1 MPEPKKP
8 AGFTQKPQ
16 SQSGTLGGKAEF
28 VAEVDKP
35 NVKVK
40 WQKGGKDLVSG
51 PKYIIKAEGK
61 KHTLVINDLAKQD
74 DSVYMA
80 VLGTTKEKFEL
91 QVKEVEKTEP
101 AEAPAAPAPEAP
113 AEAQSRPELPED
125 DTAPDDSHQQLTG
138 LFIEKPETT
147 VACIGDTV
155 TLNAKVDSTNL
166 IKKPAIKWFKGKW
179 LDLGSKAGKQY
190 QFKEEYDKQTKIYT
204 YEMKIVKIDK
214 TAAGA
219 YRCEVT
225 SKDQFDSVAFDLTV
239 EAAAAEGESS
249 HALAAFKRTG
259 EAGEDA
265 GELDFS
271 GLLKKRE
278 VKVKEEVK
286 EEVDVWEILKSAKP
300 CDYEKIAFEY
310 GITDLRGM
318 LKRLKKKKRVEK
330 KTDSFAKRLESAYQ
344 VDKGGKVKMSVELAG
359 HNMDVKWYKN
369 GKEIRPSGRYIF
381 EIIGLKRVLTIKNCM
396 LADDAEYECVI
407 GEDRCNAD
415 LFVKEPPV
423 TIVVPLDDQHVYVED
438 RVEFDCEVS
447 EEGAVVVWQKDG
459 VELIREETLKYRF
472 KKSGKKHHLILNDAT
487 KNDGGRYKIMT
498 NGGESEADLIVEDK
512 VLSVLQSFADLTL
525 KAQEQ
530 AIFKCEVSDEKV
542 TGKWLKNGLEVIPSK
557 RVHIT
562 HNGRFHKLVIDNIT
576 PDDEADYTFIP
587 NGYALSLSAKL
598 NFLEIKI
605 DYVPR
610 QEPPKIHLDCTGS
623 VVSHN
628 TIVVVAG
635 NKLRLDVDASG
646 EPPPTI
652 TWLKAD
658 QEIKNTEGRL
668 RIETKANISSL
679 LLEGALR
686 EDEGKYSIVVQN
698 PAGEDK
704 ALLFIKVV
712 DVPDPPENVKV
723 TGIGEDWCTVV
734 WEHPKYDG
742 GQPVTGYLMER
753 KKKTSMR
760 WMKLNF
766 EPIAETTFTASR
778 MIEGCFYEMRVY
790 AVNGIGMS
798 QPSISS
804 KPFMPIA
811 PTSEPTHLVV
821 EDVTDTTTTL
831 KWRIP
836 ERIGAGGLD
845 GYLIEYSKEGS
856 SEWIAANTE
865 LVERHGF
872 TVKGLPTGEKINF
885 RVRAVNIAGKSPPA
899 LLGKP
904 VTIREIVQHP
914 KIWLPRQLRH
924 TYVKKVGQQVNIMI
938 PFQGKPRP
946 VVTWLK
952 DGQPLDAK
960 QVSTRNSEVDTILFI
975 RSAERAHSGKY
986 ELSVQI
992 ENLVDKATINIQV
1005 VDKPGP
1011 PETLKITDVWGF
1023 NAGLEWVPPKD
1034 NGNSEIIGYTIQ
1046 KADKKT
1052 MEWFTVYEHNRK
1064 PHCTISDLIMGN
1076 EYYFRVFSENIC
1088 GLSDNSRK
1096 SKDTAYIQKDSKS
1109 YVPPGYKEHDFS
1121 LAPKFTQPL
1130 LDRSV
1135 IAGYTTKLSCS
1146 VRGCPKPRIVWMKNK
1161 VAIIDNPKFLMYHN
1175 QGVLTL
1181 QIRKPS
1187 TFDGGNYT
1195 CLAIND
1201 LGEDEVECKL
1211 EVRVPQ

>member
-8 AGFTQKPQ
+8 AGFIKKPQ
-16 SQSGTLGGKAEF
+16 SQTGTLGGKAEF
-28 VAEVDKP
+28 VAEVEKM

-40 WQKGGKDLVSG
+40 WQKGGKDLIAG
-51 PKYIIKAEGK
+51 PKYTIKAEGK
-61 KHTLVINDLAKQD
+61 KHTLIINDLAKQD

-80 VLGTTKEKFEL
+80 VVGTVKEKFEL
-91 QVKEVEKTEP
+91 QVKEAEKVVTQVAAVP
-101 AEAPAAPAPEAP
+101 ADETKAP
-113 AEAQSRPELPED
+113 AEEQSTPELPED
-125 DTAPDDSHQQLTG
+125 DTAPADSHQNLTG
-138 LFIEKPETT
+138 LFIEKPESKT
-147 VACIGDTV
+147 ACVGETV
-155 TLNAKVDSTNL
+155 TVIAKVDSSNL

-179 LDLGSKAGKQY
+179 LDLGSKAGKVY
-190 QFKEEYDKQTKIYT
+190 QFKEDYDGKTKVYT
-204 YEMKIVKIDK
+204 YEMKINKVDK
-214 TAAGA
+214 TNAGA

-225 SKDQFDSVAFDLTV
+225 SKDQFDSVAFDVMV
-239 EAAAAEGESS
+239 EASVEDGDSI
-249 HALAAFKRTG
+249 LTAFKRTSA
-259 EAGEDA
+259 AGEDA

-278 VKVKEEVK
+278 VKVEAPPTQ
-286 EEVDVWEILKSAKP
+286 EVDVWEILKKAKP

-318 LKRLKKKKRVEK
+318 LKRLKKKKKVVQK
-330 KTDSFAKRLESAYQ
+330 SASFSKRLESAYQ
-344 VDKGGKVKMSVELAG
+344 VDKGGKIRMAIELEA
-359 HNMDVKWYKN
+359 HNLDVKWLKN

-381 EIIGLKRVLTIKNCM
+381 EVIGLKRVLTIKNCM
-396 LADDAEYECVI
+396 LADDAEYECIV
-407 GEDRCNAD
+407 GDDKCTAD
-415 LFVKEPPV
+415 LFVREPPV
-423 TIVVPLDDQHVYVED
+423 VITVPLDDQHVFVDD

-447 EEGAVVVWQKDG
+447 EEGAVVVWSKNG
-459 VELIREETLKYRF
+459 VELTREDSLKYRL
-472 KKSGKKHHLILNDAT
+472 KKSGKKHMLIINDAT
-487 KNDGGRYKIMT
+487 KNDAGRFKIMT

-512 VLSVLQSFADLTL
+512 VLQILQSFADLTL

-530 AIFKCEVSDEKV
+530 AVFKCEVSDDKV
-542 TGKWLKNGLEVIPSK
+542 TGKWLKNGIEVIPSK
-557 RVHIT
+557 RIHIT
-562 HNGRFHKLVIDNIT
+562 HKGRFHKLVIDDIT

-587 NGYALSLSAKL
+587 DGYAISLSAKL

-623 VVSHN
+623 VVSQN

-652 TWLKAD
+652 TWFKSD
-658 QEIKNTEGRL
+658 QEFSDVEGRL
-668 RIETKANISSL
+668 RIETKNNLSSL
-679 LLEGALR
+679 VLEGALR
-686 EDEGKYSIVVQN
+686 EDEAKYNILVQN

-704 ALLFIKVV
+704 AVIIIKVV
-712 DVPDPPENVKV
+712 DVPDPPANVKI
-723 TGIGEDWCTVV
+723 TGIGEDWCTAA
-734 WEHPKYDG
+734 WDIPKYDG
-742 GQPVTGYLMER
+742 GQPVTGYLLER

-766 EPIAETTFTASR
+766 EPIQTTSFTASR
-778 MIEGCFYEMRVY
+778 MIEGCLYEMRVY
-790 AVNGIGMS
+790 AVNGIGTS

-804 KPFMPIA
+804 RTFMPLA
-811 PTSEPTHLVV
+811 VPGEPMHLVV
-821 EDVTDTTTTL
+821 DDVTDTTTTL

-856 SEWIAANTE
+856 DEWIAANTE
-865 LVERHGF
+865 LVERLGY
-872 TVKGLPTGEKINF
+872 TVKNLPTGEKINF
-885 RVRAVNIAGKSPPA
+885 RVRAVNIAGKGLPA
-899 LLGKP
+899 ILAQP
-904 VTIREIVQHP
+904 VTIREILQHP

-924 TYVKKVGQQVNIMI
+924 TLIKKVGQQINIMI

-946 VVTWLK
+946 LVTWLK
-952 DGQPLDAK
+952 DGQPLDIK
-960 QVSTRNSEVDTILFI
+960 QVSTRNSDVDTILFI
-975 RSAERAHSGKY
+975 RSAERSHSGKY

-992 ENLVDKATINIQV
+992 ENLIDKATVKIQV
-1005 VDKPGP
+1005 VDKPQP
-1011 PETLKITDVWGF
+1011 PENLKIVDVWGF
-1023 NAGLEWVPPKD
+1023 NAGIEWTPPKD
-1034 NGNSEIIGYTIQ
+1034 TGNTEIIGYTIQ

-1088 GLSDNSRK
+1088 GLSDSPRT
-1096 SKDTAYIQKDSKS
+1096 SKNTAYIQKDSKT
-1109 YVPPGYKEHDFS
+1109 YVPPGFKEHDFS
-1121 LAPKFTQPL
+1121 SAPKFTQPL
-1130 LDRSV
+1130 LDRSIV
-1135 IAGYTTKLSCS
+1135 AGYTAKLSCS
-1146 VRGCPKPRIVWMKNK
+1146 VRGCPKPKITWMKNK
-1161 VAIIDNPKFLMYHN
+1161 VAIIGDPKFLMHHN

-1187 TFDGGNYT
+1187 TFDGGKYT
-1195 CLAIND
+1195 CKAIND

>member
-8 AGFTQKPQ
+8 AGFTKKPQ
-16 SQSGTLGGKAEF
+16 TQTCDVGGKAVF
-28 VAEVDKP
+28 VVEVDKP

-40 WQKGGKDLVSG
+40 WQKGGKDLVTG
-51 PKYIIKAEGK
+51 PKYGIKVEGK
-61 KHTLVINDLAKQD
+61 KHTLTINDLAKQD
-74 DSVYMA
+74 DSAYMA
-80 VLGTTKEKFEL
+80 VLGAAKEKFEL
-91 QVKEVEKTEP
+91 HVKEAEKVV
-101 AEAPAAPAPEAP
+101 AEVAPVVPEAP
-113 AEAQSRPELPED
+113 APVADLPTPELPED
-125 DTAPDDSHQQLTG
+125 DTAPVDSHQQLAG
-138 LFIEKPETT
+138 LFIEKPESLSTR
-147 VACIGDTV
+147 IGETI
-155 TLNAKVDSTNL
+155 TLIAKVDSSSL

-179 LDLGSKAGKQY
+179 MDLGSKASKQY
-190 QFKEEYDKQTKIYT
+190 QFKETYDGKTKIYT
-204 YEMKIVKIDK
+204 YEMKVIKVDK
-214 TAAGA
+214 TVTGA

-225 SKDQFDSVAFDLTV
+225 SKDQFDSVAFDLTIEDV
-239 EAAAAEGESS
+239 ADETNI
-249 HALAAFKRTG
+249 LTAFKRTG

-271 GLLKKRE
+271 VLLKKRE
-278 VKVKEEVK
+278 AKVVEVPKED
-286 EEVDVWEILKSAKP
+286 VDVWEILKNAKP
-300 CDYEKIAFEY
+300 CDFEKIAFEY

-330 KTDSFAKRLESAYQ
+330 KSDSFAKRLDSAYQ
-344 VDKGGKVKMSVELAG
+344 VDKGGKIRMSVELAG
-359 HNMDVKWYKN
+359 HNMDVKWFKN
-369 GKEIRPSGRYIF
+369 GKEIRPSARYIF
-381 EIIGLKRVLTIKNCM
+381 EIIGLKRVLTIKNCT

-407 GEDRCNAD
+407 GDEKCNAD

-423 TIVVPLDDQHVYVED
+423 VITVPLDDQHVFVDD

-447 EEGAVVVWQKDG
+447 EEGAVVVWLKNG
-459 VELIREETLKYRF
+459 VELTREESMKYRF
-472 KKSGKKHHLILNDAT
+472 KKNEKKHFLIINEAT
-487 KNDGGRYKIMT
+487 KEDGGRYMIKT
-498 NGGESEADLIVEDK
+498 NGGQSDAELIVEDK
-512 VLSVLQSFADLTL
+512 ELKVLQSFADLTL
-525 KAQEQ
+525 KSQEQ
-530 AIFKCEVSDEKV
+530 AIFKCEVSDDKV
-542 TGKWLKNGLEVIPSK
+542 TGKWLKNGLELVASDRI
-557 RVHIT
+557 HIT
-562 HNGRFHKLVIDNIT
+562 HVGRIHKLVIDNVT

-587 NGYALSLSAKL
+587 NGYAISLSAKL

-623 VVSHN
+623 VVSQN

-652 TWLKAD
+652 TWFKSDKELTDK
-658 QEIKNTEGRL
+658 EGRC
-668 RIETKANISSL
+668 RVETKNNLSSL
-679 LLEGALR
+679 VLEGAER
-686 EDEGKYSIVVQN
+686 EDEAKYNIVVQN

-704 ALLFIKVV
+704 VLLLIKVV
-712 DVPDPPENVKV
+712 DVPDPPTNVRI
-723 TGIGEDWCTVV
+723 TGIGEDWCTAA
-734 WEHPKYDG
+734 WDIPKNDG
-742 GQPVTGYLMER
+742 GQPVTGYLLER

-766 EPIAETTFTASR
+766 EPLPETSFTASR

-798 QPSISS
+798 QPSINSRT
-804 KPFMPIA
+804 FMPLA
-811 PTSEPTHLVV
+811 VPSEPTHLTV
-821 EDVTDTTTTL
+821 EDVTDSTTTL
-831 KWRIP
+831 KWRTP

-845 GYLIEYSKEGS
+845 GYLIEYAKEGS
-856 SEWIAANTE
+856 DVWIAANKE
-865 LVERHGF
+865 LVERQGL
-872 TVKGLPTGEKINF
+872 TIKDLPTGEKINF

-899 LLGKP
+899 VLGQP

-924 TYVKKVGQQVNIMI
+924 TYIKKVGQQVNIMI

-946 VVTWLK
+946 LVTWLK
-952 DGQPLDAK
+952 DGQPLDSK
-960 QVSTRNSEVDTILFI
+960 QVSTRNTEENTILFI

-992 ENLVDKATINIQV
+992 ENLTDTATIKIQV
-1005 VDKPGP
+1005 VEKPGP
-1011 PETLKITDVWGF
+1011 PDTLKITDVWGF
-1023 NAGLEWVPPKD
+1023 NASIEWTPPKD

-1052 MEWFTVYEHNRK
+1052 MEWFTVYEHNRHT
-1064 PHCTISDLIMGN
+1064 HCTISDLIMGN

-1088 GLSDNSRK
+1088 GLSDSPRA
-1096 SKDTAYIQKDSKS
+1096 SKNTAVIQKDSKI
-1109 YVPPGYKEHDFS
+1109 YVPPPYNEYDFS
-1121 LAPKFTQPL
+1121 RAPKFTQPL
-1130 LDRSV
+1130 LNRSV

-1146 VRGCPKPRIVWMKNK
+1146 VRGSPKPKIVWMKNK
-1161 VAIIDNPKFLMYHN
+1161 VAIIDDPKFLMHHN

-1187 TFDGGNYT
+1187 TFDGGKYT
-1195 CLAIND
+1195 CKAINN